1 LKDKHGLL
9 SAPVPQV
16 MTKMA
21 VPMAYGLLAV
31 LGFSLVDTY
40 FVSLLG
46 TEALAAISFTF
57 PVTFFVSALA
67 MGLGTGLSAC
77 LARLLGQGQHQDA
90 ARLTSDGLLLALTS
104 VLIVAII
111 GISTIQPLFR
121 LLGATDTLMVYI
133 QDYMFYWYIAI
144 PFLVI
149 PMVGNAAIRATGD
162 TKTPSKVMIIAGFM
176 NGLLDPLL
184 IFGIGP
190 FPELGV
196 KGAAIAS
203 GLSWLITFSVAIY
216 LLRSREKLLQFNK
229 PNITNMLKNWR
240 KIAAIGMPASLTNM
254 LSPVNNAFVIW
265 QLAAFSTTAVAAYG
279 AGTRLEAILL
289 IGMIAVSS
297 MLAPFIA
304 QNSSANN
311 PQRCLTAIKL
321 AIRYSLI
328 SQLSIYLIIALT
340 APYIATL
347 FSDDAAVIC
356 HLSLYL
362 YIIPAS
368 FAMQGTMMAI
378 ASSLNGFNRPIAAL
392 SLSVIRSLSIICL
405 SSIGAYY
412 YGEKGIF
419 FGIASANVLVGL
431 LALYYAQQL
440 RIELQ
445 LEIDNQ
451 LKNESQL
458 KLNSEHP
465 A

>member
-1 LKDKHGLL
+1 
-9 SAPVPQV
+9 
-16 MTKMA
+16 MA

-46 TEALAAISFTF
+46 TQALAAISFTF

-90 ARLTSDGLLLALTS
+90 ARLTSDGLLLALTTI
-104 VLIVAII
+104 LTVAII
-111 GISTIQPLFR
+111 GINSIEPLFKV
-121 LLGATDTLMVYI
+121 LGATESLMVYI

-162 TKTPSKVMIIAGFM
+162 TKTPSRVMIIAGFM
-176 NGLLDPLL
+176 NGILDPLL

-203 GLSWLITFSVAIY
+203 GLSWLITFAVAIY
-216 LLRSREKLLQFNK
+216 LLRYREQLLLLTK
-229 PNITNMLKNWR
+229 PNLGNMLKNWR
-240 KIAAIGMPASLTNM
+240 KITAIGLPASLTNM
-254 LSPVNNAFVIW
+254 LSPVNNAFVMW

-297 MLAPFIA
+297 MLSPFIA

-328 SQLSIYLIIALT
+328 SQLSIYLLIALA

-347 FSDDAAVIC
+347 FSDDVAVIS

-362 YIIPAS
+362 YIIPAT
-368 FAMQGTMMAI
+368 FAMQGIMMAV
-378 ASSLNGFNRPIAAL
+378 ASSLNGFNRPISAL
-392 SLSVIRSLSIICL
+392 SLSLSRSLLIITL
-405 SSIGAYY
+405 SSLGAHYC
-412 YGEKGIF
+412 GEKGIF

-440 RIELQ
+440 Q
-445 LEIDNQ
+445 LE
-451 LKNESQL
+451 LHNEL
-458 KLNSEHP
+458 RRETP

>member
-1 LKDKHGLL
+1 MKDKHGLL
-9 SAPVPQV
+9 SAPVSQV
-16 MTKMA
+16 MTQMA
-21 VPMAYGLLAV
+21 VPMGYGLFVV

-46 TEALAAISFTF
+46 TQALAAISFTF

-67 MGLGTGLSAC
+67 MGVGTGLSTC
-77 LARLLGQGQHQDA
+77 LASLLGQGQHQDA
-90 ARLTSDGLLLALTS
+90 ARLTSDGLLLALTT
-104 VLIVAII
+104 VLTVAAI
-111 GISTIQPLFR
+111 GIASIQPLFR
-121 LLGATDTLMVYI
+121 LLGASDILMLYI

-162 TKTPSKVMIIAGFM
+162 TKTPSRVMIIAGVI

-203 GLSWLITFSVAIY
+203 GLSWLITFAVAIY
-216 LLRSREKLLQFNK
+216 LLRYREQLLLFTT
-229 PNITNMLKNWR
+229 PTLTNMLNNWR
-240 KIAAIGMPASLTNM
+240 KIAAIGLPASLTNM
-254 LSPVNNAFVIW
+254 LNPINNAFVMW

-279 AGTRLEAILL
+279 AGSRLEAILL

-297 MLAPFIA
+297 MLSPFIA
-304 QNSSANN
+304 QNTSANN

-328 SQLSIYLIIALT
+328 SQLTIYLIIALT
-340 APYIATL
+340 APYIAAL
-347 FSDDAAVIC
+347 FSDDTAVIN

-368 FAMQGTMMAI
+368 FAMQGIMMAI

-392 SLSVIRSLSIICL
+392 SLSLSRSLLIIIL

-412 YGEKGIF
+412 GEKGIF
-419 FGIASANVLVGL
+419 LGIASANVCVGL

-440 RIELQ
+440 Q
-445 LEIDNQ
+445 LE
-451 LKNESQL
+451 LRHVLRNEKS
-458 KLNSEHP
+458 

>member
-1 LKDKHGLL
+1 
-9 SAPVPQV
+9 

-46 TEALAAISFTF
+46 TQALAAISFTF

-90 ARLTSDGLLLALTS
+90 ARLTSDGLLLALTTI
-104 VLIVAII
+104 LTVAII
-111 GISTIQPLFR
+111 GINSIEPLFKV
-121 LLGATDTLMVYI
+121 LGATESLMVYI

-162 TKTPSKVMIIAGFM
+162 TKTPSRVMIIAGFM
-176 NGLLDPLL
+176 NGILDPLL

-203 GLSWLITFSVAIY
+203 GLSWLITFAVAIY
-216 LLRSREKLLQFNK
+216 LLRYREQLLLLTK
-229 PNITNMLKNWR
+229 PNLGNMLKNWR
-240 KIAAIGMPASLTNM
+240 KITAIGLPASLTNM
-254 LSPVNNAFVIW
+254 LSPVNNAFVMW

-297 MLAPFIA
+297 MLSPFIA

-328 SQLSIYLIIALT
+328 SQLSIYLLIALA

-347 FSDDAAVIC
+347 FSDDVAVIS

-362 YIIPAS
+362 YIIPAT
-368 FAMQGTMMAI
+368 FAMQGIMMAV
-378 ASSLNGFNRPIAAL
+378 ASSLNGFNRPISAL
-392 SLSVIRSLSIICL
+392 SLSLSRSLLIITL
-405 SSIGAYY
+405 SSLGAHYC
-412 YGEKGIF
+412 GEKGIF

-440 RIELQ
+440 Q
-445 LEIDNQ
+445 LE
-451 LKNESQL
+451 LHNEL
-458 KLNSEHP
+458 RRETP

>member
-1 LKDKHGLL
+1 
-9 SAPVPQV
+9 
-16 MTKMA
+16 MA

-46 TEALAAISFTF
+46 TQALAAISFTF

-90 ARLTSDGLLLALTS
+90 ARLTSDGLLLALTTI
-104 VLIVAII
+104 LTVAII
-111 GISTIQPLFR
+111 GINSIEPLFKV
-121 LLGATDTLMVYI
+121 LGATESLMVYI

-162 TKTPSKVMIIAGFM
+162 TKTPSRVMIIAGFM
-176 NGLLDPLL
+176 NGILDPLL

-203 GLSWLITFSVAIY
+203 GLSWLITFAVAIY
-216 LLRSREKLLQFNK
+216 LLRYREQLLLLTK
-229 PNITNMLKNWR
+229 PSLGNMLKNWR
-240 KIAAIGMPASLTNM
+240 KITAIGLPASLTNM
-254 LSPVNNAFVIW
+254 LSPVNNAFVMW
-265 QLAAFSTTAVAAYG
+265 QLATFSTTAVAAYG

-297 MLAPFIA
+297 MLSPFIA

-328 SQLSIYLIIALT
+328 SQLSIYLLIALA

-347 FSDDAAVIC
+347 FSDDVAVIS

-362 YIIPAS
+362 YIIPAT
-368 FAMQGTMMAI
+368 FAMQGIMMAV
-378 ASSLNGFNRPIAAL
+378 ASSLNGFNRPISAL
-392 SLSVIRSLSIICL
+392 SLSLSRSLLIITL
-405 SSIGAYY
+405 SSLGAHYC
-412 YGEKGIF
+412 GEKGIF

-440 RIELQ
+440 Q
-445 LEIDNQ
+445 LE
-451 LKNESQL
+451 LHNEL
-458 KLNSEHP
+458 RRETP